1 MGRRPRVD
9 RTPEEK
15 WQIVQE
21 GIKSGNVSETCRRHG
36 ISPSSTVSMEGRSR
50 GRSKGSAWGEKRC
63 RGRNREG
70 PSHPAT
76 GTNAGAE
83 VAGDRNPKKR
93 RGGVSC
99 GAVHSQAREMVAQGY
114 TATLVAATLTISR
127 SSLYY
132 RKRPRG
138 SRADRTYD
146 EQIVMACGEKLAYG
160 YRRVAWWLQRKKGLP
175 VNRKRV
181 LRVMRE
187 RGLLVRSRRLR
198 ARRKKEWG
206 RVEAAEPN
214 QIWQSDMTKIWA
226 GPAVG
231 WAYLVSV
238 IDCCT
243 REIVGWNLS
252 HRCRTEDAL
261 TAVEQAVLARLPE
274 GSRAAKVTLTTDNG
288 TQFTSSRFLE
298 TLGRL
303 GITHRRTAYHHP
315 EGNSYIER
323 FHRSLKEEEVWTAEY
338 RSLEEARTSIARWIE
353 EYNHDRPHRG
363 VGNRTPHEAFLSFA
377 GVLKNEA
384 LTV

>member
-1 MGRRPRVD
+1 M
-9 RTPEEK
+9 
-15 WQIVQE
+15 
-21 GIKSGNVSETCRRHG
+21 
-36 ISPSSTVSMEGRSR
+36 
-50 GRSKGSAWGEKRC
+50 
-63 RGRNREG
+63 
-70 PSHPAT
+70 
-76 GTNAGAE
+76 
-83 VAGDRNPKKR
+83 
-93 RGGVSC
+93 
-99 GAVHSQAREMVAQGY
+99 VHSQARELMTTGY
-114 TATLVAATLTISR
+114 AATLVAATLAISR

-132 RKRPRG
+132 RKKPRG
-138 SRADRTYD
+138 SRADRQYD
-146 EQIVMACGEKLAYG
+146 EQIVVACGAKPAYG
-160 YRRVAWWLQRKKGLP
+160 YRRVAWWLRRKEGLT

-198 ARRKKEWG
+198 ARRHKEWG
-206 RVEAAEPN
+206 RVEAAKPN
-214 QIWQSDMTKIWA
+214 QIWQSDMTKIWS

-238 IDCCT
+238 IDCYT

-252 HRCRTEDAL
+252 NRCRTEDAL
-261 TAVEQAVLARLPE
+261 AAVEQAVLHRLPA
-274 GSRAAKVTLTTDNG
+274 GSREADLTLTTDNG

-298 TLGRL
+298 TLARL

-338 RSLEEARTSIARWIE
+338 RTLEEARGSIARWIE

-363 VGNRTPHEAFLSFA
+363 VQNRTPREAFLAFA
-377 GVLKNEA
+377 AVLKNEA

>member
-1 MGRRPRVD
+1 MSASRSCTKSVLSLEGGRG
-9 RTPEEK
+9 T
-15 WQIVQE
+15 
-21 GIKSGNVSETCRRHG
+21 
-36 ISPSSTVSMEGRSR
+36 GR
-50 GRSKGSAWGEKRC
+50 KGSAGGEKRC
-63 RGRNREG
+63 RRRNRERS
-70 PSHPAT
+70 SHPAV

-83 VAGDRNPKKR
+83 GAGDRNPKKR

-99 GAVHSQAREMVAQGY
+99 GAVHSQAREMVRQGY
-114 TATLVAATLTISR
+114 TATLVAATLAISR

-132 RKRPRG
+132 RKKPRG

-146 EQIVMACGEKLAYG
+146 EQIVDACGEKLAYG
-160 YRRVAWWLQRKKGLP
+160 YRRVAWGLQRKE
-175 VNRKRV
+175 R
-181 LRVMRE
+181 LRVNRE

-231 WAYLVSV
+231 WAYLVCV

-252 HRCRTEDAL
+252 HRCRTADAL
-261 TAVEQAVLARLPE
+261 AAVEQAVLDRLPE
-274 GSRAAKVTLTTDNG
+274 GSRATNVTLTTDNG

-315 EGNSYIER
+315 AGNSYIER

-338 RSLEEARTSIARWIE
+338 RSLEEARASIARWIE

-363 VGNRTPHEAFLSFA
+363 VGNRTPHEAFLAF
-377 GVLKNEA
+377 GVDLKNEA

>member
-1 MGRRPRVD
+1 M
-9 RTPEEK
+9 
-15 WQIVQE
+15 
-21 GIKSGNVSETCRRHG
+21 
-36 ISPSSTVSMEGRSR
+36 
-50 GRSKGSAWGEKRC
+50 
-63 RGRNREG
+63 
-70 PSHPAT
+70 
-76 GTNAGAE
+76 
-83 VAGDRNPKKR
+83 
-93 RGGVSC
+93 SC
-99 GAVHSQAREMVAQGY
+99 GEVHSQARALVEQGY
-114 TATLVAATLTISR
+114 ATTVVAAALMISR

-132 RKRPRG
+132 RKKPRG
-138 SRADRTYD
+138 SRADRKWD
-146 EQIVMACGEKLAYG
+146 EQIVQACGEKTAYG
-160 YRRVAWWLQRKKGLP
+160 YRRVTWWLRRKEGLH
-175 VNRKRV
+175 VNGKRV

-187 RGLLVRSRRLR
+187 RSLLVRSRRLR

-206 RVEAAEPN
+206 RVEASRPN

-231 WAYLVSV
+231 WAYLVCV

-243 REIVGWNLS
+243 REIVGWNLA

-261 TAVEQAVLARLPE
+261 AAVEQAVLERLPT
-274 GSRAAKVTLTTDNG
+274 GSREENVTLTTDNG

-338 RSLEEARTSIARWIE
+338 RSLEESRASISRWIE

-363 VGNRTPHEAFLSFA
+363 IENRTPHEAFLDFA
-377 GVLKNEA
+377 VLTKNEA
-384 LTV
+384 LNV

>member
-1 MGRRPRVD
+1 
-9 RTPEEK
+9 
-15 WQIVQE
+15 
-21 GIKSGNVSETCRRHG
+21 
-36 ISPSSTVSMEGRSR
+36 
-50 GRSKGSAWGEKRC
+50 
-63 RGRNREG
+63 
-70 PSHPAT
+70 
-76 GTNAGAE
+76 
-83 VAGDRNPKKR
+83 
-93 RGGVSC
+93 VSC
-99 GAVHSQAREMVAQGY
+99 GAAHSQARELVVQGY
-114 TATLVAATLTISR
+114 AATLVAATLAISR

-132 RKRPRG
+132 QKKPRG
-138 SRADRTYD
+138 SRADRRFD
-146 EQIVMACGEKLAYG
+146 EQIVMACGEKLTYG
-160 YRRVAWWLQRKKGLP
+160 YRRVALWLWRKKGLC

-206 RVEAAEPN
+206 KVQASKPN

-226 GPAVG
+226 GPTVG

-261 TAVEQAVLARLPE
+261 AAVEQAVLERLPE
-274 GSRAAKVTLTTDNG
+274 GSREANLTLTTDNG
-288 TQFTSSRFLE
+288 TQFISSRFLA
-298 TLGRL
+298 TLARL

-315 EGNSYIER
+315 EGNSHIER

-338 RSLEEARTSIARWIE
+338 RSTEEARSSIARWIE

-363 VGNRTPHEAFLSFA
+363 IKNRTPHEAFLAFT
-377 GVLKNEA
+377 VLTKNEA
-384 LTV
+384 LNV

>member
-1 MGRRPRVD
+1 M
-9 RTPEEK
+9 
-15 WQIVQE
+15 
-21 GIKSGNVSETCRRHG
+21 
-36 ISPSSTVSMEGRSR
+36 
-50 GRSKGSAWGEKRC
+50 
-63 RGRNREG
+63 
-70 PSHPAT
+70 
-76 GTNAGAE
+76 
-83 VAGDRNPKKR
+83 
-93 RGGVSC
+93 SC
-99 GAVHSQAREMVAQGY
+99 GAVHSQARELVAVGY
-114 TATLVAATLTISR
+114 TATLVAATLAISR

-132 RKRPRG
+132 RRQPRR
-138 SRADRTYD
+138 SRADRRFD
-146 EQIVMACGEKLAYG
+146 ERIVLACGQKPAYG
-160 YRRVAWWLQRKKGLP
+160 YRRVAWWLRRKEGLA

-198 ARRKKEWG
+198 ARRRKEWG
-206 RVEAAEPN
+206 RVEAPLPN
-214 QIWQSDMTKIWA
+214 QVWQSDLTKIWA
-226 GPAVG
+226 GPTVG

-252 HRCRTEDAL
+252 HRCRTDEAL
-261 TAVEQAVLARLPE
+261 AAVEQAVLERLPE
-274 GSRAAKVTLTTDNG
+274 GSREANLTLTTDNG
-288 TQFTSSRFLE
+288 TQFTSARFME

-338 RSLEEARTSIARWIE
+338 RCLEEARGSIARWIE

-363 VGNRTPHEAFLSFA
+363 LRDRTPREAFIELA

>member
-1 MGRRPRVD
+1 MVR
-9 RTPEEK
+9 
-15 WQIVQE
+15 Q
-21 GIKSGNVSETCRRHG
+21 
-36 ISPSSTVSMEGRSR
+36 
-50 GRSKGSAWGEKRC
+50 
-63 RGRNREG
+63 
-70 PSHPAT
+70 
-76 GTNAGAE
+76 
-83 VAGDRNPKKR
+83 
-93 RGGVSC
+93 GV
-99 GAVHSQAREMVAQGY
+99 
-114 TATLVAATLTISR
+114 TATLVAMTLEISR

-138 SRADRTYD
+138 SRADRTHD
-146 EQIVMACGEKLAYG
+146 EQIVMACGEKPAYG
-160 YRRVAWWLQRKKGLP
+160 YRRVAWWLRRKENLL

-198 ARRKKEWG
+198 ARRTKEWG

-231 WAYLVSV
+231 WAYLVCV

-243 REIVGWNLS
+243 REIGGSNLS

-261 TAVEQAVLARLPE
+261 AAVEQAVLNRLPQ
-274 GSRAAKVTLTTDNG
+274 GSREVLLTLTTDNG
-288 TQFTSSRFLE
+288 TQFSSSRFLE

-338 RSLEEARTSIARWIE
+338 RSLEEARASIARWIE

-363 VGNRTPHEAFLSFA
+363 VQNRTPHEVFLSFA
-377 GVLKNEA
+377 VDLRNEA
-384 LTV
+384 LNV

>member
-1 MGRRPRVD
+1 MRRNMGLCLRWGD
-9 RTPEEK
+9 T
-15 WQIVQE
+15 
-21 GIKSGNVSETCRRHG
+21 
-36 ISPSSTVSMEGRSR
+36 RS
-50 GRSKGSAWGEKRC
+50 

-70 PSHPAT
+70 PSHPAV

-99 GAVHSQAREMVAQGY
+99 GAAHSQAREMVTQGY
-114 TATLVAATLTISR
+114 TATLVAATLAISR

-206 RVEAAEPN
+206 PVETAEPN

-226 GPAVG
+226 GSAAG
-231 WAYLVSV
+231 WAYLVCV

-261 TAVEQAVLARLPE
+261 AAVEQAVLERLPQGSREARL
-274 GSRAAKVTLTTDNG
+274 TMTTDNG

-338 RSLEEARTSIARWIE
+338 RSLEEARASIARWIE

-377 GVLKNEA
+377 AVLNSEA

>member
-1 MGRRPRVD
+1 M
-9 RTPEEK
+9 
-15 WQIVQE
+15 
-21 GIKSGNVSETCRRHG
+21 
-36 ISPSSTVSMEGRSR
+36 
-50 GRSKGSAWGEKRC
+50 
-63 RGRNREG
+63 
-70 PSHPAT
+70 
-76 GTNAGAE
+76 
-83 VAGDRNPKKR
+83 
-93 RGGVSC
+93 
-99 GAVHSQAREMVAQGY
+99 MVQGY
-114 TATLVAATLTISR
+114 TATLVAATLAISR

-160 YRRVAWWLQRKKGLP
+160 YRRVAWWLQRNKGLP

-187 RGLLVRSRRLR
+187 RGLLVRARRLR

-214 QIWQSDMTKIWA
+214 QIWPSDNAEGWGGPGA
-226 GPAVG
+226 GLG
-231 WAYLVSV
+231 YLVSV

-243 REIVGWNLS
+243 REIVGWNLA

-261 TAVEQAVLARLPE
+261 AAVEQAVLERLPE
-274 GSRAAKVTLTTDNG
+274 GSREARLTLTTDNG

-303 GITHRRTAYHHP
+303 GVTHRRTAYHHP

-338 RSLEEARTSIARWIE
+338 RTLEEARTSIARWIE

-363 VGNRTPHEAFLSFA
+363 VENRTPHEAFLAFA
-377 GVLKNEA
+377 VLTKNET